1 VGLSLRRRRRC
12 RRRRAGHRIREAV
25 AVYAID
31 VPLST
36 SGNCAAPPPVVR
48 TCSQKCSGQT
58 GPLFDSRDQ
67 PVQDGNGCRHA
78 VDYRDGVTMAE
89 VVHEFTDPVGEFR
102 VRAFAEKRG
111 NVWIGWLEFRP
122 KRGKPLKTG
131 EETSQPTKEAVEY
144 WATGLEPVYLEGAIE
159 RAK

>member
-1 VGLSLRRRRRC
+1 
-12 RRRRAGHRIREAV
+12 
-25 AVYAID
+25 
-31 VPLST
+31 
-36 SGNCAAPPPVVR
+36 
-48 TCSQKCSGQT
+48 
-58 GPLFDSRDQ
+58 
-67 PVQDGNGCRHA
+67 

-111 NVWIGWLEFRP
+111 NVWIGWLEFCP